1 MRAERLRLSEEQGQR
16 ILRLYHLY
24 RLTIGLVLVLLISS
38 ELEDQVL
45 KLVHPELFH
54 VGSWCYLVFNILVA
68 LFLPPSRQLLP
79 IFILAL
85 TDVLML
91 CGLFYAGGGVPS
103 GIGSLLVVAVAIA
116 NILLRGRIGLVI
128 AAAASL
134 GLLYL
139 TFFLSLSSPDAT
151 NHYVQAGGLGTLCF
165 AAALV
170 IQALVRRQEQTE
182 TLAEERA
189 ETVANLEELNALIL
203 QRMRTGILV
212 VDSRQAILLANQAA
226 LGLLRQDDVQG
237 ASLGRH
243 SPMLMH
249 CMKQWRLNPSL
260 RPPTLKVVPDGPTV
274 QPSFISLNRE
284 DDQHVL
290 IFLEDISQIAQQ
302 AQQMKLAGLGRLT
315 AGIAHEIRNPLGAI
329 SHAAQLLQESEELD
343 APDRR
348 LTQIIQDQS
357 KRMNLVIENVLQLSR
372 RRQAEPQQ
380 LDLKEWLQRF
390 VDEYPGRL
398 RNDSQ
403 LHLQL
408 GAGDIQTRMD
418 PHPVEPG
425 AEQPGAERSSLQ
437 RPGARARPGLAEPR
451 ARPGERPAGAGSHR
465 RRSRRTGG
473 QTEQPVR
480 TLLYYRKQR
489 HRPGPLSLPRALREQ
504 PGTDRLPQSRGR
516 RRLLPHHL
524 RPPAQ
529 TQLTEA
535 ARMSR
540 QKALIVDDEPDIRE
554 LLEITLGRMK
564 LDTRSARNVKE
575 ARELLAREPFD
586 LCLTDMRL
594 PDGSGL
600 DLVQYIQQRHPQTP
614 VAMITA
620 YGSLDTAI
628 QALKAGAFDF
638 LTKPVDLGRLRELVA
653 TALRLRNPE
662 AEEAPVDNRL
672 LGESPPM
679 RALRNQIGKLA
690 RSQAPVYISGESGSG
705 KELVARL
712 IHEQGPRIERPF
724 VPVNC
729 GAIPSE
735 LMESEFFGHKK
746 GSFTGAIEDKQGLFQ
761 AASGGTLF
769 LDEVADLPMAMQVK
783 LLRAIQE
790 KAVRAVGGQQE
801 VAVDVRILCATHKDL
816 AAEVGAGRF
825 RQDLYYRLNVIEL
838 RVPPLR
844 ERREDIPLLAER
856 ILKRLAGDTGL
867 PAARLT
873 GDAQEKLKNYRFPGN
888 VRELENMLERAY
900 TLCEDDQIQPHDLR
914 LADAPGASQEG
925 AASLSEIDNL
935 EDYLEDIERKLIMQA
950 LEETRWNRTAAA
962 QRLGLTF
969 RSMRYRLKKLGI
981 D

>member
-418 PHPVEPG
+418 PHQLNQVLSNLV
-425 AEQPGAERSSLQ
+425 QN
-437 RPGARARPGLAEPR
+437 GLRYSAQAHGR
-451 ARPGERPAGAGSHR
+451 
-465 RRSRRTGG
+465 G
-473 QTEQPVR
+473 QVW
-480 TLLYYRKQR
+480 
-489 HRPGPLSLPRALREQ
+489 LSLARDPESDLPVLEVIDDG
-504 PGTDRLPQSRGR
+504 PGV
-516 RRLLPHHL
+516 
-524 RPPAQ
+524 PADKLNNLFEPFF
-529 TQLTEA
+529 TTE
-535 ARMSR
+535 S
-540 QKALIVDDEPDIRE
+540 KGTGLGLYLSRE
-554 LLEITLGRMK
+554 L
-564 LDTRSARNVKE
+564 
-575 ARELLAREPFD
+575 
-586 LCLTDMRL
+586 C
-594 PDGSGL
+594 
-600 DLVQYIQQRHPQTP
+600 
-614 VAMITA
+614 
-620 YGSLDTAI
+620 
-628 QALKAGAFDF
+628 
-638 LTKPVDLGRLRELVA
+638 
-653 TALRLRNPE
+653 
-662 AEEAPVDNRL
+662 
-672 LGESPPM
+672 ES
-679 RALRNQIGKLA
+679 
-690 RSQAPVYISGESGSG
+690 SQA
-705 KELVARL
+705 
-712 IHEQGPRIERPF
+712 RIDYRNRE
-724 VPVNC
+724 
-729 GAIPSE
+729 E
-735 LMESEFFGHKK
+735 
-746 GSFTGAIEDKQGLFQ
+746 
-761 AASGGTLF
+761 GGGCF
-769 LDEVADLPMAMQVK
+769 
-783 LLRAIQE
+783 
-790 KAVRAVGGQQE
+790 
-801 VAVDVRILCATHKDL
+801 RITFAH
-816 AAEVGAGRF
+816 
-825 RQDLYYRLNVIEL
+825 
-838 RVPPLR
+838 P
-844 ERREDIPLLAER
+844 
-856 ILKRLAGDTGL
+856 
-867 PAARLT
+867 
-873 GDAQEKLKNYRFPGN
+873 
-888 VRELENMLERAY
+888 
-900 TLCEDDQIQPHDLR
+900 
-914 LADAPGASQEG
+914 
-925 AASLSEIDNL
+925 
-935 EDYLEDIERKLIMQA
+935 RKL
-950 LEETRWNRTAAA
+950 
-962 QRLGLTF
+962 
-969 RSMRYRLKKLGI
+969 S
-981 D
+981 